1 MDSRAGFVFLAAFS
15 IAIAS
20 KDGFPHWGYKE
31 SDYGPGDWGKVA
43 PPCSGQLQ
51 SPINIVSSL
60 AEVNTTHNDLVVNFD
75 NMDGTVTGFLI
86 NNGHA
91 PKVIVDN
98 NQGGATVTG
107 GPLGQNMFILQQ
119 FHFHFGCNSSA
130 GSEHTLD
137 GKTFAS
143 EMHLVFYNSVYK
155 SFQVASSKPDG
166 LAVIGVF
173 LQVDGGFSKW
183 MEYIAVSLRN
193 IKTANEVNYNLGD
206 SIALSK
212 LVPEL
217 ASKNAP
223 YYAYKGSLTTPPC
236 YESVQWIVMKNPIS
250 VTESQLEMMRLLT
263 TPNGTP
269 MCNNFRP
276 VRPLNG
282 RKLIKWSPKQAKLPG
297 RLRFQGIRLYH

>member
-1 MDSRAGFVFLAAFS
+1 MGNYLCFIV
-15 IAIAS
+15 
-20 KDGFPHWGYKE
+20 
-31 SDYGPGDWGKVA
+31 DYGPGDWGKVA

-143 EMHLVFYNSVYK
+143 EVGITLFFIDPYSIVKYVFYY
-155 SFQVASSKPDG
+155 FIWCP
-166 LAVIGVF
+166 
-173 LQVDGGFSKW
+173 
-183 MEYIAVSLRN
+183 RN
-193 IKTANEVNYNLGD
+193 
-206 SIALSK
+206 
-212 LVPEL
+212 VPH
-217 ASKNAP
+217 A
-223 YYAYKGSLTTPPC
+223 T
-236 YESVQWIVMKNPIS
+236 
-250 VTESQLEMMRLLT
+250 TESINVKGQ
-263 TPNGTP
+263 
-269 MCNNFRP
+269 
-276 VRPLNG
+276 
-282 RKLIKWSPKQAKLPG
+282 
-297 RLRFQGIRLYH
+297 

>member
-1 MDSRAGFVFLAAFS
+1 MGNYLCFIV
-15 IAIAS
+15 
-20 KDGFPHWGYKE
+20 
-31 SDYGPGDWGKVA
+31 DYGPGDWGKVA

-143 EMHLVFYNSVYK
+143 EVGILIYI
-155 SFQVASSKPDG
+155 SF
-166 LAVIGVF
+166 LCF
-173 LQVDGGFSKW
+173 L
-183 MEYIAVSLRN
+183 
-193 IKTANEVNYNLGD
+193 
-206 SIALSK
+206 SIRTVL
-212 LVPEL
+212 L
-217 ASKNAP
+217 NT
-223 YYAYKGSLTTPPC
+223 SLTTSFDSLEMYPNQC
-236 YESVQWIVMKNPIS
+236 KGS
-250 VTESQLEMMRLLT
+250 VTKSGLIYYRCTWCFTIQFTRASRWLP
-263 TPNGTP
+263 PNLMAWPSLGYF
-269 MCNNFRP
+269 CRY
-276 VRPLNG
+276 R
-282 RKLIKWSPKQAKLPG
+282 
-297 RLRFQGIRLYH
+297 Y